1 MVSVIVSGVVID
13 QRRTRPVVY
22 SEDYAVV
29 ERILHF
35 GRDLH
40 AMAEQMKREYGD
52 NETNNKALKV
62 GDRTHRLF
70 FISS

>member
-1 MVSVIVSGVVID
+1 MVFVIVSGVVVD
-13 QRRTRPVVY
+13 QRTRSVIY

-62 GDRTHRLF
+62 SDRTHGLF